1 MSEGLEIAWV
11 KLSELKGNPKNPKD
25 HDVEKIMV
33 SIETYGYI
41 NPIIVN
47 KSDNYILAGHG
58 RKLALMMMKGKDL
71 PPPNPV
77 KEEDGDWLVQ
87 ILSGVEIENEKDA
100 LAFVIADN
108 RLVELGGWN
117 RAELLE
123 AIEKIEHEFDV
134 EEIGFQDKEVDL
146 LIEDVEGTVSI
157 EDIIDEKALQ
167 ENNIYFD
174 IMFEEEYHQELFYK
188 FLDVLRD
195 TEEGFTISERLYNH
209 INKVI

>member
-1 MSEGLEIAWV
+1 M
-11 KLSELKGNPKNPKD
+11 P
-25 HDVEKIMV
+25 
-33 SIETYGYI
+33 
-41 NPIIVN
+41 
-47 KSDNYILAGHG
+47 
-58 RKLALMMMKGKDL
+58 
-71 PPPNPV
+71 
-77 KEEDGDWLVQ
+77 